1 MNKKKYKDL
10 VSKGVISD
18 KADRYDA
25 VEILAN
31 IKDMEDIV
39 KRSNKKGGGICKR
52 GKGRAYGKNS

>member
-1 MNKKKYKDL
+1 MNNKKYKDL

-18 KADRYDA
+18 KVDRYDA

-31 IKDMEDIV
+31 IKDMKDIV
-39 KRSNKKGGGICKR
+39 KRSNKKGCVICKR